1 MPKRKNPN
9 LPKRAMTAYMLFSQE
24 KRAQIKSKNPDVS
37 FGQVG
42 KLLGEAWAT
51 VPEAEKKKFNE
62 LAAKDKIRYQKE
74 MASYKEEH
82 PESSDEDEI
91 ARKKKKK
98 KKDPDAPKK
107 PCSAFFHFSKRI
119 RPKVKEDN
127 PQANFGQ
134 LGKIIGEQW
143 IKLGPEERKEFEALA
158 AADKV
163 RYAREVKEYQ
173 ERQQDTS
180 SDSNSD
186 LDSDS
191 GSDLGS
197 DSSSSSDVS
206 DSD

>member
-1 MPKRKNPN
+1 
-9 LPKRAMTAYMLFSQE
+9 
-24 KRAQIKSKNPDVS
+24 
-37 FGQVG
+37 
-42 KLLGEAWAT
+42 
-51 VPEAEKKKFNE
+51 
-62 LAAKDKIRYQKE
+62 

-143 IKLGPEERKEFEALA
+143 IKLGPEERKVRTRELSLFISFSESRSGSFIFIIILQEFEALA